1 MNIKQMTIEQ
11 MALIIGLALGSAMLL
26 IVSVAFLLGHAF
38 GLGGVTLT
46 LVGTLLLGLSIWRS
60 VEIRVSPGGGFEASF
75 ERLKEEVREEV
86 TSLRSDTKGV
96 VDELTEFKREI
107 RTSII
112 ETSSPE
118 TLEKLRRREKVDQLI
133 ERGEFE
139 EALKLDPRNTIALM
153 RLIKSLVNKGQF
165 RRASELY
172 PELKEANKSGIGYSV
187 YPQLALAFEKEGNM
201 TQAQRI
207 LSELEEAIRT
217 GIARGYGYLSRS
229 QQIRWV
235 LRDVQRV
242 AKAVKD
248 AIVAARLQ
256 ELETSLKSTIDALT
270 RG

>member
-1 MNIKQMTIEQ
+1 M
-11 MALIIGLALGSAMLL
+11 
-26 IVSVAFLLGHAF
+26 
-38 GLGGVTLT
+38 
-46 LVGTLLLGLSIWRS
+46 
-60 VEIRVSPGGGFEASF
+60 
-75 ERLKEEVREEV
+75 
-86 TSLRSDTKGV
+86 
-96 VDELTEFKREI
+96 
-107 RTSII
+107 
-112 ETSSPE
+112 
-118 TLEKLRRREKVDQLI
+118 
-133 ERGEFE
+133 
-139 EALKLDPRNTIALM
+139 DPRNTIALM

-229 QQIRWV
+229 QQMRWV